1 MKLLFYSYDEVQEV
15 RMIRRIK
22 IGLLLRTLENETFIN
37 IRVIVKV
44 KGVMTSSL
52 FQRESLPL
60 YLNIS
65 RDSRRATIE
74 KCRGIIRALMALH
87 LASLQTVLIVSLEA
101 ASREETTTTSKI
113 VFIWNT
119 PSPHLFWYRK
129 RFSDNWPYGQVNS
142 TMIILL
148 PSMNQM
154 LGIKTF
160 VRDGRE
166 NSLIL
171 MILSKWRERTRP
183 SLYCV

>member
-1 MKLLFYSYDEVQEV
+1 MLFYSYDEVQEV

-113 VFIWNT
+113 VFI
-119 PSPHLFWYRK
+119 
-129 RFSDNWPYGQVNS
+129 
-142 TMIILL
+142 
-148 PSMNQM
+148 
-154 LGIKTF
+154 
-160 VRDGRE
+160 
-166 NSLIL
+166 
-171 MILSKWRERTRP
+171 
-183 SLYCV
+183 